1 MFPETDLIGGR
12 YIPRTEEFVRN
23 KLPEL
28 PKMAKE
34 YTYRLLPGATKPK
47 VGDFAVVAN
56 SNGISVCIS
65 SGCFLSASPFT
76 WDAGQKFFACSG
88 KSGLLCIRRTDLCN
102 ITGCFIGGQLYF
114 SAPDRGMSEDP

>member
-1 MFPETDLIGGR
+1 MVFSSMVFLCV
-12 YIPRTEEFVRN
+12 F
-23 KLPEL
+23 LPAAFCL
-28 PKMAKE
+28 H
-34 YTYRLLPGATKPK
+34 LL
-47 VGDFAVVAN
+47 
-56 SNGISVCIS
+56 
-65 SGCFLSASPFT
+65 FT